1 MASKV
6 ITDPKR
12 PITKGEGTRGEI
24 IEQDYPVPT
33 YADKDKKEDAEPVS
47 ILKMPDNALLGSI
60 AQGMLYLLSGEI
72 GFFFLVLAFQKLTL
86 PEVRELF
93 QMIFIPTLVLLSA
106 VTGFYYGNSK
116 HAQ

>member
-12 PITKGEGTRGEI
+12 PISKGEGARGETI
-24 IEQDYPVPT
+24 VEQDYPVPT
-33 YADKDKKEDAEPVS
+33 YSDKKDDTQPVS
-47 ILKMPDNALLGSI
+47 ILKVPDNALLGNI
-60 AQGMLYLLSGEI
+60 AQGMLYLMAGEI

-116 HAQ
+116 QVS